1 MGRASQE
8 RITAL
13 ALPDHRERLLVLAS
27 LILAGLYLGLPGRAV
42 ALPTSAYTTVV
53 PSAETEIHAGSH
65 KACRDACIFCL
76 PSPAQIPPGA
86 ETAPID
92 PVFMSRTASDRQL
105 AHSEKTWDPR
115 VATPFGRLPD
125 PVTLFDLIRW

>member
-13 ALPDHRERLLVLAS
+13 ALPHRRDCLFVLAS
-27 LILAGLYLGLPGRAV
+27 VILAGLFLGLPGRAV
-42 ALPTSAYTTVV
+42 ALPTSVDTTLA
-53 PSAETEIHAGSH
+53 PFSETEIHAGSH
-65 KACRDACIFCL
+65 KACRGACIFCL

-92 PVFMSRTASDRQL
+92 PVVLSRTASDRQL
-105 AHSEKTWDPR
+105 ARSEETRAPR
-115 VATPFGRLPD
+115 VATPFRHLPD